1 MDQTD
6 KKPDSLAFRVFGKVL
21 WIVLVLLF
29 GWVAI
34 GSFFFGDDG
43 TGFYLGSMALMLL
56 ISVLGLEIKG
66 FDSLG
71 HRLVMLGLLVWVC
84 FTAFVSVYWYN
95 KDPLVTYTYNTDKKG
110 KPQGILEDGA
120 TGKAR
125 DIQKDAQGHWTVV
138 AFTVRGAENVG
149 YEVGGHSYN
158 GEVSRH
164 SESMAEATSLLLSK
178 LREFDAE
185 VWVVRLDHAARL
197 GATAEFLRGCGQGKW
212 CASRLYLAGQERGGR
227 YGNYFDVT
235 IAWLKKEWFARAYK
249 ANDTQASSGGLSVPF
264 FAILDP
270 DGDLRLLRD
279 NASVGEMYIH
289 TMRLMGK
296 ADQIELPKPDY
307 KKIAEQRWKEW
318 KMEIGSA
325 ILGILVIVAIA
336 IGAGMWATGFRD
348 AAGMLSGPKKH
359 DD

>member
-1 MDQTD
+1 MEQTD
-6 KKPDSLAFRVFGKVL
+6 KKPDSLAFRVFGKAL
-21 WIVLVLLF
+21 WIGLVGLF
-29 GWVAI
+29 GYVAI
-34 GSFFFGDDG
+34 GTFFFGG
-43 TGFYLGSMALMLL
+43 EGSFLLGSMALMLL

-71 HRLVMLGLLVWVC
+71 HKVVMLGLVGWIG
-84 FTAFVSVYWYN
+84 FTAYVSIYWYN
-95 KDPLVTYTYNTDKKG
+95 KDPLATYTYNTDKKG

-138 AFTVRGAENVG
+138 AFTVMGAENVG
-149 YEVGGHSYN
+149 YEVGGHNYN
-158 GEVSRH
+158 GQVSLH
-164 SESMAEATSLLLSK
+164 SEAMGGATSLLLSK
-178 LREFDAE
+178 LRKFDAE

-197 GATAEFLRGCGQGKW
+197 GATGEFLRGCGQGQW

-227 YGNYFDVT
+227 YGNYFDTT

-249 ANDTQASSGGLSVPF
+249 AKDEQASNNGLSVPF

-279 NASVGEMYIH
+279 NASAGEMYIH

-307 KKIAEQRWKEW
+307 RKIAKQRWNEW

-325 ILGILVIVAIA
+325 ILGLLAIVAIA
-336 IGAGMWATGFRD
+336 IGAGIWATGFRD

-359 DD
+359 DE